1 MTIST
6 IRQLAINPF
15 RQAVR
20 CFASPKKQRNVIR
33 PAFTLV
39 ELLVVI
45 AIIGVLVGL
54 LLPAV
59 QAAREAA
66 RRMQCSNNCKQIGL
80 SMHNYESAIG
90 RFPPGMRF
98 VNGGS
103 PIDAVG
109 TAWVSL
115 LPYLEQSNA
124 ADSISSTIPWYLQKP
139 ASVQIVESVYL
150 CPSDTMESIHS
161 YPFLGALGLPVG
173 DKFATCSYGMSV
185 GVNDALSFSPGFQP
199 RPVTPF
205 SGVFA
210 FHSNTKIAHITD
222 GTSNTFAVGEAA
234 SGFDMCQGVGC
245 TIPSANNLAGE
256 KKSVHGWLVGGANP
270 STLFAGGFRYSG
282 GFGSTVEMINK
293 SPVTDSFYDIA
304 RINVNT
310 PSWQGGPHRAPNFRS
325 FHSGGANFSFCD
337 GSVHYLSQSIDL
349 LTFRALSTIQGG
361 EIASLP

>member
-1 MTIST
+1 MLNSIVRYASI
-6 IRQLAINPF
+6 IRCAMRHGTHRYAI
-15 RQAVR
+15 RR
-20 CFASPKKQRNVIR
+20 G
-33 PAFTLV
+33 FTLV

-80 SMHNYESAIG
+80 AMLNYESAIG

-139 ASVQIVESVYL
+139 ASVQIVEAVYL
-150 CPSDTMESIHS
+150 CPSDTMESVHS

-185 GVNDALSFSPGFQP
+185 GVNDAISFSPGFMP
-199 RPVTPF
+199 RPVTAF

-210 FHSNTKIAHITD
+210 LHSNTKIAHITD

-234 SGFDMCQGVGC
+234 SGFNMCQGIGC
-245 TIPSANNLAGE
+245 TTPGNNPAGE
-256 KKSVHGWLVGGANP
+256 NKSTHGWLVGGANP

-282 GFGSTVEMINK
+282 GFGSTVEKLNK

-304 RINVNT
+304 KINVNT

-325 FHSGGANFSFCD
+325 FHTGGANFSFCD
-337 GSVHYLSQSIDL
+337 GSVQYLSQSIDL
-349 LTFRALSTIQGG
+349 LTFQALSTIQGG
-361 EIASLP
+361 EIAAIP